1 MNVMYRD
8 SRDFIRTTLN
18 ANQTDTY
25 TVNLGKMTNYGID
38 GEVRY
43 SYQKRFT
50 AGFNMT
56 YQNLRNMTKF
66 EPDQDY
72 VSPFYKDRIPNIP
85 YLYGNFDATVFF
97 NDLFK
102 KGNNLSV
109 GYNFLYVHT
118 YYLFWP
124 SMGSKD
130 SKLDIPK
137 QFKHDLN
144 FVYTMANGKYNIGL
158 ECKNLLDNEL
168 YDNFSLQKPSRAFYI
183 KFRYFFNK

>member
-1 MNVMYRD
+1 
-8 SRDFIRTTLN
+8 
-18 ANQTDTY
+18 
-25 TVNLGKMTNYGID
+25 
-38 GEVRY
+38 
-43 SYQKRFT
+43 
-50 AGFNMT
+50 MT
-56 YQNLRNMTKF
+56 YQNLQNMTKY
-66 EPDQDY
+66 EPGEDF
-72 VSPFYKDRIPNIP
+72 VSPFYKDKIPNIP
-85 YLYGNFDATVFF
+85 YLFGNFDATVFF
-97 NDLFK
+97 TDLFK

-130 SKLDIPK
+130 SKLDIPQ

-144 FVYTMANGKYNIGL
+144 LVYTLANGKYNIGL

-168 YDNFSLQKPSRAFYI
+168 YDNFSLQKPSRAFYV